1 MRFSRGF
8 LPTLKE
14 APAEAE
20 VVSHKLM
27 VRSGMIRRLAAGVY
41 TLLPLGVRV
50 QRKVEQ
56 ILREELNRAGA
67 QEVFLPTLNPAEL
80 WRKTG
85 RWEVYGKEL
94 IRLKDR
100 HEREF
105 CLGPTHEE
113 VITDLVAREVRSYRD
128 LPLNLYQIQTKFRDE
143 IRPRFGVMR
152 GREFTMKD
160 GYSFDR
166 DEAGAEQSYEEMV
179 QAYTRIFRRCGL
191 KFSAVEADSGAIGGS
206 FSHEFMVMA
215 DTGEEAITVCDSCGY
230 AANVEKSPVRLK
242 LPENEGGALEKVHTP
257 GAHSIE
263 EVSEFFSLPPHRMAK
278 TLLYVADGEPVAAM
292 IPGHRELN
300 EVKLKNALDA
310 VDIELADAE
319 TVEELTNSEVGF
331 AGPVGLSNVR
341 LVVDYAI
348 ENSGGLIIGANQ
360 TDYHYTGAREGRDF
374 EASKFADLTVAQEGD
389 GCPKC
394 EAGLSIRR
402 GIEVGHV
409 FKLGCK
415 YSESLDAT
423 YQDESGETHT
433 IVMGCYGI
441 GVGRTVAAAI
451 EQNHDEDGII
461 WPTPIAP
468 YHVDIIPVRVN
479 DETMKICG
487 DIYDSLESAGL
498 DVALDDRDER
508 PGVKFKDADLIG
520 FPYKLVVGPK
530 GLKEGKIE
538 LKSRRTGDTQFVAI
552 NEAASFLKNLVAGE
566 MDSAG

>member
-1 MRFSRGF
+1 
-8 LPTLKE
+8 
-14 APAEAE
+14 
-20 VVSHKLM
+20 
-27 VRSGMIRRLAAGVY
+27 MIRRLAAGVY

-56 ILREELNRAGA
+56 ILREELNRSGA

-100 HEREF
+100 HERDF

-166 DEAGAEQSYEEMV
+166 NEADAEKSYEEMV

-230 AANVEKSPVRLK
+230 AANVEKSLVSLE
-242 LPENEGGALEKVHTP
+242 LPENEGGELQKVHTP
-257 GAHSIE
+257 GVHTIE
-263 EVSEFFSLPPHRMAK
+263 EVAEFLSLSPNRMLK
-278 TLLYVADGEPVAAM
+278 TLLYIADGAPVAAM
-292 IPGHRELN
+292 VPGHRELN

-319 TVEELTNSEVGF
+319 TVQKLTNSEVGF
-331 AGPVGLSNVR
+331 AGPIGLSKVR
-341 LVVDYAI
+341 LVADSSI
-348 ENSGGLIIGANQ
+348 ENSGGLVVGANE
-360 TDYHYTGAREGRDF
+360 TDHHYTGACEGRDF
-374 EASKFADLTVAQEGD
+374 SVGEYADITVAQEGD
-389 GCPKC
+389 SCPKC
-394 EAGLSIRR
+394 GFRLDIRR

-415 YSESLDAT
+415 YSESLDAI
-423 YQDESGETHT
+423 YQDENGETHA

-451 EQNHDEDGII
+451 EQNHDIDGIV
-461 WPTPIAP
+461 WPAPIAP
-468 YHVDIIPVRVN
+468 YHVDIIPVKLDNEIMEV
-479 DETMKICG
+479 CG
-487 DIYDSLESAGL
+487 QIYDSLESAGV
-498 DVALDDRDER
+498 DVAFDDRDER

-520 FPYKLVVGPK
+520 FPYKAVIGPR
-530 GLKEGKIE
+530 GLKEGKLEI
-538 LKSRRTGDTQFVAI
+538 KSRRTSETQFVAI
-552 NEAASFLKNLVAGE
+552 NEAVSFLANLIAGE
-566 MDSAG
+566 MKSVE